1 MNGGLIE
8 ACRNIHTVKGL
19 VKLLESVVDSNA
31 KDEQGNTGLMAAVM
45 HGSNVMV
52 FDTLIQFG
60 ADVNAVNNDKRNA
73 LHLAFEEI
81 AVTKGNHLDKIKV
94 AKLLLEHRCD
104 VNCCDING
112 KTPFFVFCGLFG
124 NDQVELM
131 KALLSDYKAK
141 LAIRTNDGE
150 TPFINACANFCDVEI
165 LQILF

>member
-81 AVTKGNHLDKIKV
+81 AVTKGNHLDKIIARGEGRIAMDV
-94 AKLLLEHRCD
+94 AVNSPFCLWNPEIALKLMERLYFFGRGFSNSFVQTLSRTFDTNLRAKELLF
-104 VNCCDING
+104 DIDSG
-112 KTPFFVFCGLFG
+112 
-124 NDQVELM
+124 
-131 KALLSDYKAK
+131 
-141 LAIRTNDGE
+141 
-150 TPFINACANFCDVEI
+150 
-165 LQILF
+165 